1 MLCRGDSIR
10 LRERLLE
17 SRYCL
22 NRVALLLASVVIISA
37 LWTADSLLLMMY
49 VEIPATKDTYQVR
62 CEQQG

>member
-22 NRVALLLASVVIISA
+22 NRVVLLLASVVIISA

-62 CEQQG
+62 FEQQG

>member
-22 NRVALLLASVVIISA
+22 NRAALLLASVVIISA
-37 LWTADSLLLMMY
+37 LWTADSLLLMKT
-49 VEIPATKDTYQVR
+49 PATKDTYQIR
-62 CEQQG
+62 FEQQD